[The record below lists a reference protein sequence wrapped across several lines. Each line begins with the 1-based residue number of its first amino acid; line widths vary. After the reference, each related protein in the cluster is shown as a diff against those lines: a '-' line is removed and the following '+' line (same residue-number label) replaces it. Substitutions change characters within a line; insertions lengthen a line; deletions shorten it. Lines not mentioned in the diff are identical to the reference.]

1 VEYCPTLQI
10 LTEAYA
16 VELSTKRK
24 CDPLKWNV
32 AAGRADGKTEYA
44 KSLNAYPEL
53 LPRKVYESRKH
64 LLENDDPV
72 TAENIKTILQGK
84 EINRLKYMLMEI
96 FKLHNEQMVELVGQE
111 YAPGTMERYNTSY
124 KHTLF
129 LSAMEI

>member
-1 VEYCPTLQI
+1 MVSP
-10 LTEAYA
+10 
-16 VELSTKRK
+16 LSLVQKRK

-96 FKLHNEQMVELVGQE
+96 FKSRKPS
-111 YAPGTMERYNTSY
+111 ASSY
-124 KHTLF
+124 CIIYSVPWISF
-129 LSAMEI
+129 L